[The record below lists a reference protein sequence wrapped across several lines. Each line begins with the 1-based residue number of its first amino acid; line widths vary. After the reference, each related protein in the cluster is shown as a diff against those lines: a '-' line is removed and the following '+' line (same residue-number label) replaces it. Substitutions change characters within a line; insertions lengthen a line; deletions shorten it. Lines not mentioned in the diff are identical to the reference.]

1 MVWKQ
6 IRELGGAYVKAFQG
20 VSFLILPL
28 FQSWPHANIISI
40 QLEVK
45 MTVVAMRQGG
55 GGVGVR
61 WRSLDIPSTFFCIL
75 HHMGK
80 LPVCVQYL
88 QMAS

>member
-28 FQSWPHANIISI
+28 FQSWPRANIISI

-45 MTVVAMRQGG
+45 MTVVAMSQEG

-61 WRSLDIPSTFFCIL
+61 WRFLDIPSTFSCLL